1 MPNKLSTWIDIC
13 VTLIVSLILL
23 VILFQYNWY
32 IFSGGIVLWICLFF
46 YLKERS
52 IERRKNLKAYYENVI
67 KNVNE
72 LSNYALEQLPQVI
85 MVINKDLRSELALK
99 KEDFELFETSIV
111 RCIDII
117 HYLDETLDMKYPIS
131 RDLHRLYDYF
141 SYMLNRVRFGRN
153 SQVLEQVK
161 PQIVD
166 LRDTFRKAQEAQNI

>member
-1 MPNKLSTWIDIC
+1 MNMQGYQQYKAQSMNTMTQGELLMLLYDEL
-13 VTLIVSLILL
+13 VKRLI
-23 VILFQYNWY
+23 
-32 IFSGGIVLWICLFF
+32 
-46 YLKERS
+46 
-52 IERRKNLKAYYENVI
+52 
-67 KNVNE
+67 
-72 LSNYALEQLPQVI
+72 
-85 MVINKDLRSELALK
+85 RSELALK

>member
-1 MPNKLSTWIDIC
+1 MQGYQQYKAQSMNTMTQGELLMLLYDELVKR
-13 VTLIVSLILL
+13 LI
-23 VILFQYNWY
+23 
-32 IFSGGIVLWICLFF
+32 
-46 YLKERS
+46 
-52 IERRKNLKAYYENVI
+52 
-67 KNVNE
+67 
-72 LSNYALEQLPQVI
+72 
-85 MVINKDLRSELALK
+85 RSELALK

-131 RDLHRLYDYF
+131 RDLQRLYDYF
-141 SYMLNRVRFGRN
+141 LYMLNRVRFGRN

>member
-1 MPNKLSTWIDIC
+1 MNMQGYQQYKAQSMNTMTQGELLMLLYDEL
-13 VTLIVSLILL
+13 VKRLI
-23 VILFQYNWY
+23 
-32 IFSGGIVLWICLFF
+32 
-46 YLKERS
+46 
-52 IERRKNLKAYYENVI
+52 
-67 KNVNE
+67 
-72 LSNYALEQLPQVI
+72 
-85 MVINKDLRSELALK
+85 RSELALK

-141 SYMLNRVRFGRN
+141 LYMLNRVRFGRN

>member
-1 MPNKLSTWIDIC
+1 MNKQGYQQYKAQSMNTMTQGELLMLLYDEL
-13 VTLIVSLILL
+13 VKRLI
-23 VILFQYNWY
+23 
-32 IFSGGIVLWICLFF
+32 
-46 YLKERS
+46 
-52 IERRKNLKAYYENVI
+52 
-67 KNVNE
+67 
-72 LSNYALEQLPQVI
+72 
-85 MVINKDLRSELALK
+85 RSELALK

>member
-1 MPNKLSTWIDIC
+1 MNMQGYQQYKAQSMNTMTQGELLMLLYDEL
-13 VTLIVSLILL
+13 VKRLI
-23 VILFQYNWY
+23 
-32 IFSGGIVLWICLFF
+32 
-46 YLKERS
+46 
-52 IERRKNLKAYYENVI
+52 
-67 KNVNE
+67 
-72 LSNYALEQLPQVI
+72 
-85 MVINKDLRSELALK
+85 RSELALK

-131 RDLHRLYDYF
+131 QDLHRLYDYF
-141 SYMLNRVRFGRN
+141 LYMLNRVRFGRN

>member
-1 MPNKLSTWIDIC
+1 MNIQGYQQYKAQSMNTMTQGELLMLLYDEL
-13 VTLIVSLILL
+13 VKRLI
-23 VILFQYNWY
+23 
-32 IFSGGIVLWICLFF
+32 
-46 YLKERS
+46 
-52 IERRKNLKAYYENVI
+52 
-67 KNVNE
+67 
-72 LSNYALEQLPQVI
+72 
-85 MVINKDLRSELALK
+85 RSELALK

-131 RDLHRLYDYF
+131 QDLHRLYDYF

>member
-1 MPNKLSTWIDIC
+1 MDIQGYQQYKEQSINTMTQGELLMLLYDEL
-13 VTLIVSLILL
+13 VKRLI
-23 VILFQYNWY
+23 
-32 IFSGGIVLWICLFF
+32 
-46 YLKERS
+46 
-52 IERRKNLKAYYENVI
+52 
-67 KNVNE
+67 
-72 LSNYALEQLPQVI
+72 
-85 MVINKDLRSELALK
+85 RSELALK

-117 HYLDETLDMKYPIS
+117 HYLDKTLDMKYPIS
-131 RDLHRLYDYF
+131 QDLHRLYDYF